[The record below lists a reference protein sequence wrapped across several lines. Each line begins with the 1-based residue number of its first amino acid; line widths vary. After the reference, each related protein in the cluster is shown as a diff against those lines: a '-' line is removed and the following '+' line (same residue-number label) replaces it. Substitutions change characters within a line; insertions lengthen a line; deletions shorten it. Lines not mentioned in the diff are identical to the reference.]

1 MSIGNFLP
9 IRSALLAIA
18 CSCSVMVVFAQMAPV
33 IEFVQPVLGPDSI
46 VHTTE
51 TSIKLG
57 GRVLSESDVIGLLV
71 NGAEVI
77 VKDGGIFVYSL
88 KLEPGKNFVVIG
100 AMNKAHRSVKHRFV
114 VVRDDVEAQVP
125 DDPKPTAEIVTEN
138 LTEEAE
144 SETEVVPAPLK
155 QAAATVPEPYT
166 DDDASPSAAPSPLE
180 IRALIIAVGKHK
192 YGADKNLRYPAKDAA
207 AFYDF
212 ITSPDGLAAD
222 PDNVR
227 LLVDENAT
235 REAIL
240 GAMRDMMNS
249 ANSTDV
255 FFLYFSGHGQTVDN
269 GEEYYFFTNDTRTD
283 NQNAIVSTALSRSE
297 VRSRLSNGKV
307 RKKVL
312 FLDACY
318 SGMMASGGK
327 SMGERREHLFQEM
340 AETDDALVI
349 FTSSSD
355 TERSFEDETLGGG
368 HGIFTYFLIKGL
380 QGEADKAR
388 SGNKNGR
395 VTVYELDR
403 YLGDEVNARALQTK
417 DQPQRPKRDCTRCDD
432 FPLSVTSDYDISTA
446 QPQAVEAVEWTTPPP
461 NVEGKPEVTTSSG
474 DHNYESYKLPPLP
487 KITYSEP
494 KTPRLLNE
502 QVYADTA
509 TGDKITFYGQNRGRV
524 VLTGILGGQVLSGPG
539 TIQGIQIGFTDEAT
553 TERVTQGFA
562 LFSPD
567 SSSLNVTLELK
578 GGGKERYTL
587 QRMGIAKREKL
598 IGRRFVTADRN
609 TELCT
614 YWANREDI
622 AVSGHVGDKII
633 DARGRIQGDVV
644 LFTDGRKDHQA
655 SGQMV
660 LSDDWT
666 TAQGVVAFGTGER
679 VNLNLSGSSL
689 DGDHV
694 LNNAIF
700 TNSTGD
706 QTINFHDMYRGSIKL
721 SGIVGEA
728 NILCSGVIK
737 GEVISLNDDPNTPDF
752 LPSKLVLRDK
762 GRVLEGQV
770 IFKDRTV
777 VRVQMVRAK

>member
-9 IRSALLAIA
+9 ARSAFLAIV
-18 CSCSVMVVFAQMAPV
+18 CSCSSLSGFAQNAPV
-33 IEFVQPVLGPDSI
+33 IEFAQPVLGTDSI
-46 VHTTE
+46 VHTSE
-51 TSIKLG
+51 ASLKLG
-57 GRVLSESDVIGLLV
+57 GRVLSDSKVIGLLV
-71 NGAEVI
+71 NGAEVPM
-77 VKDGGIFVYSL
+77 KDGGIFVYSL
-88 KLEPGKNFVVIG
+88 KLEQGKNFVLIG
-100 AMNKAHRSVKHRFV
+100 AMNKAHRSVRHRFV
-114 VVRDDVEAQVP
+114 VVRDTVEAEATV
-125 DDPKPTAEIVTEN
+125 DPEPAPEIVTE
-138 LTEEAE
+138 THAEEAE
-144 SETEVVPAPLK
+144 VETEDVPAPVK
-155 QAAATVPEPYT
+155 QVAPSVPVPYT
-166 DDDASPSAAPSPLE
+166 EDDVGADAAVPLE
-180 IRALIIAVGKHK
+180 VRALIIAVGKHK

-212 ITSPDGLAAD
+212 ITSPEGLAAD
-222 PDNVR
+222 PKNVR

-235 REAIL
+235 RESIL

-249 ANSTDV
+249 ASSTDV

-269 GEEYYFFTNDTRTD
+269 GEEYYFFTNDTRTED
-283 NQNAIVSTALSRSE
+283 QNAIVSTALSRSE
-297 VRSRLSNGKV
+297 VRSRLGNGKV

-355 TERSFEDETLGGG
+355 TERSFEDETLDGG
-368 HGIFTYFLIKGL
+368 HGIFTYYLIKGL

-388 SGNKNGR
+388 AGNKNGR

-403 YLGDEVNARALQTK
+403 YLSDEVNARALQTK

-494 KTPRLLNE
+494 KNPRLLNE

-553 TERVTQGFA
+553 TERMTQGFA

-737 GEVISLNDDPNTPDF
+737 GEVISLNDDPNNPDF